1 MDNDRD
7 AKLSLRVTEGERAFL
22 IADAAER
29 NQTISEYIRTML
41 KRRMIEK
48 VRGI

>member
-1 MDNDRD
+1 MDKDHRIAFRVND
-7 AKLSLRVTEGERAFL
+7 GQRAF
-22 IADAAER
+22 IEHDAAER
-29 NQTISEYIRTML
+29 GQSISDYIRTMI